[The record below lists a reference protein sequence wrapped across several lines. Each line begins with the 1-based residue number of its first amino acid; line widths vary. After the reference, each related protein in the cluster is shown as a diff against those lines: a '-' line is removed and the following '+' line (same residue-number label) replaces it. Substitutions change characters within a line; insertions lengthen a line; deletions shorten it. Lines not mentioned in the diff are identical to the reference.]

1 MYDRDRTD
9 ILAGMEK
16 FKFIGGTEKR
26 LDTTAFLEMEYGTV
40 SINYKTSA
48 AFYTALT

>member
-26 LDTTAFLEMEYGTV
+26 LDKNAFLEMEYGTV
-40 SINYKTSA
+40 SITDRPQQI
-48 AFYTALT
+48 FTLR